1 MYGWETM
8 LSSSIITYIL
18 VFVFI
23 AQVGDSVKDGIGNVP
38 TTPPTLCH
46 CEGPIEDAVL
56 FVKKPANFSSKQ
68 LPLVLVSAFV
78 TC

>member
-1 MYGWETM
+1 MRPGVYGWETV

-46 CEGPIEDAVL
+46 CEEPIEDAVL
-56 FVKKPANFSSKQ
+56 FVKKN
-68 LPLVLVSAFV
+68 
-78 TC
+78 C